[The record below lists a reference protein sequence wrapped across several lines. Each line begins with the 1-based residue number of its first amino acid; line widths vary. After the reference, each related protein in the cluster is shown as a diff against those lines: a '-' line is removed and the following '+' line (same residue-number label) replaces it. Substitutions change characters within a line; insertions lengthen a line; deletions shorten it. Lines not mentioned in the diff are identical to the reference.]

1 MVVTENWGI
10 PPQSWI
16 DYAKRTWT
24 GKDRLEKIYDD
35 ASERLEFVELA
46 HRAFEGQGFQVKSM
60 RTWINIE
67 VPVEGGGLSD
77 GYPHTHKNSDGLM
90 LIHFIEPGDK
100 PAPLVIFD
108 GGEIVQTVYPEAGL
122 TAFVPDGVSHG
133 AMRNNGTT
141 DRIALMA
148 LALP

>member
-1 MVVTENWGI
+1 
-10 PPQSWI
+10 
-16 DYAKRTWT
+16 
-24 GKDRLEKIYDD
+24 
-35 ASERLEFVELA
+35 
-46 HRAFEGQGFQVKSM
+46 
-60 RTWINIE
+60 
-67 VPVEGGGLSD
+67 
-77 GYPHTHKNSDGLM
+77 M

-108 GGEIVQTVYPEAGL
+108 GDEIVQTVYPEAGL

-141 DRIALMA
+141 NRIALMS